1 MCVRHA
7 PLHHIKAFSL
17 PSLVCDPTL
26 PATVVKSERER
37 RWRRR
42 RGRGGWK
49 EREEGLE
56 GLGEGVGGE
65 GQGREEDGGKM
76 RGVNREGVS
85 ERKRERE
92 RDGRR
97 SICHHGC
104 NGAESIQERG

>member
-1 MCVRHA
+1 M
-7 PLHHIKAFSL
+7 
-17 PSLVCDPTL
+17 
-26 PATVVKSERER
+26 
-37 RWRRR
+37 
-42 RGRGGWK
+42 
-49 EREEGLE
+49 
-56 GLGEGVGGE
+56 GGE